1 MIQPQELRISN
12 YIIREDLFDKNKRIE
27 KITELYKEKALCSG
41 PISVFVDY
49 KDLQPIPL
57 TEEMLLK
64 FGFERIKSDK
74 YPHKFIINKDMRDE
88 VEIEN
93 LNSQNCFV
101 FSHGKKFSLIKIEY
115 VHQLQNLYFALTGKK
130 LPFKN

>member
-57 TEEMLLK
+57 TEEWLLK
-64 FGFERIKSDK
+64 FGFELKNWGIKVWYLK
-74 YPHKFIINKDMRDE
+74 GF
-88 VEIEN
+88 EIDQHFY
-93 LNSQNCFV
+93 LKGIDWGVRF
-101 FSHGKKFSLIKIEY
+101 KY
-115 VHQLQNLYFALTGKK
+115 VHQLQNLYFALTGKELTLK
-130 LPFKN
+130 K